1 MCVCVCVCVCVC
13 GGLIGERNQMVGWAK
28 NLRIYIYIF
37 ILKIKKK
44 YYFNIFLNEIHFK
57 NNFYYNVVIA

>member
-1 MCVCVCVCVCVC
+1 
-13 GGLIGERNQMVGWAK
+13 MVGWAK

-37 ILKIKKK
+37 ILKIKKN
-44 YYFNIFLNEIHFK
+44 YFNIFLNEIHFK